1 VKRTEVCSDK
11 KEDENMAYV
20 FMLLTIG
27 LALLFLVGEVV
38 RQLIEAG
45 YCWAVEK
52 VKKHKGT
59 EN

>member
-1 VKRTEVCSDK
+1 
-11 KEDENMAYV
+11 MAYV

-27 LALLFLVGEVV
+27 LALLFLVGEAV

-45 YCWAVEK
+45 YYWAVEK